1 MPTKIPTLTPC
12 ASSAIAAHGFDPDT
26 QTLFLKF
33 TSGTTYSYPDV
44 SSDLYAELQ
53 AAESVG
59 RFYGANIKGKFTASP
74 LPAKADKAEPEADEA
89 A

>member
-12 ASSAIAAHGFDPDT
+12 TSSAIAAHGFDPAT

-33 TSGTTYSYPDV
+33 TSGTTYSYPEV
-44 SSDLYAELQ
+44 STDLYAALQ

-59 RFYGANIKGKFTASP
+59 RFYGANIKGKYVPTP
-74 LPAKADKAEPEADEA
+74 VPVEPARADSEGGEPD
-89 A
+89 

>member
-12 ASSAIAAHGFDPDT
+12 ASSAIAAHGFDPAT

-33 TSGTTYSYPDV
+33 TSGTTYSYPEV
-44 SSDLYAELQ
+44 SNDTYAALQ

-59 RFYGANIKGKFTASP
+59 RFYGANIKGKFVATP
-74 LPAKADKAEPEADEA
+74 VTFTPEPADSEGGEPD
-89 A
+89 